1 MAGNQ
6 GSFET
11 AGPRQRIG
19 FGSAFEYYQ
28 TNGQEKNLCAFVLT
42 STGFPLIMLVL
53 NRLFFLYG
61 GFSMAAS
68 FRRIPVLLLL
78 ILQGSFSLDS
88 SAQQPPAGPTGPL
101 QLTLKEAVQ
110 LALKQNPQRIIAQL
124 LVSESDRNSQIAR
137 AALLPQARVAA
148 SGSVNQYN
156 LQSIERSKQR
166 SDAGPFQVVEAGP
179 AFSQTLLNLPLI
191 RGYQIGREGTR
202 QARADEQTTREIVV
216 NAVVDQYLLILRAL
230 ATRDAANARVALA
243 QRLYEQATEL
253 QKTGIGLNIDTV
265 RANVELQNERQNLID
280 AETLTHT
287 TKYGLAA
294 LLDLPRDQDLE
305 VADRLDFY
313 DLPALDRQLLLNQA
327 LTSRPEIRS
336 LNSQQRIAKLTT
348 DAAGEQ
354 RLPQLDF
361 SGFWYYQGSR
371 FDNGV
376 PAYTYE
382 VSLQFPLFTGG
393 RIRAEEAHAKLEE
406 QHVAEIRR
414 QLEAQI
420 VNDVK
425 SALDELA
432 AARNSVDV
440 ANLGYK
446 LAQEEVAQAQR
457 RFQAGVT
464 TNVEVVTA
472 QDALAR
478 ASDNQIGA
486 LYQFNLSR
494 AALARATG
502 EIEAMY
508 TK

>member
-1 MAGNQ
+1 
-6 GSFET
+6 
-11 AGPRQRIG
+11 
-19 FGSAFEYYQ
+19 
-28 TNGQEKNLCAFVLT
+28 
-42 STGFPLIMLVL
+42 
-53 NRLFFLYG
+53 
-61 GFSMAAS
+61 MAAS
-68 FRRIPVLLLL
+68 FRRISVFLLL
-78 ILQGSFSLDS
+78 ILQGPFPPDSF
-88 SAQQPPAGPTGPL
+88 AQQPLPASTRSL

-110 LALKQNPQRIIAQL
+110 LALKQNPQRIIARL

-137 AALLPQARVAA
+137 AALLPQANMAA

-156 LQSIERSKQR
+156 FQSIERSKPR
-166 SDAGPFQVVEAGP
+166 TDAGPFQVVEAGP
-179 AFSQTLLNLPLI
+179 TFSQTLLNLPQI
-191 RGYQIGREGTR
+191 REYQIGRERTR
-202 QARADEQTTREIVV
+202 QARADEQTTRETVV
-216 NAVVDQYLLILRAL
+216 TAVVDQYLLVLRAL
-230 ATRDAANARVALA
+230 ATRDAANARVVLA

-287 TKYGLAA
+287 TKYGLEE

-305 VADRLDFY
+305 VTDRLDFY
-313 DLPALDRQLLLNQA
+313 DLPVLEKEALLNQA
-327 LTSRPEIRS
+327 LSLRPEIRS

-348 DAAGEQ
+348 DSAREQ

-382 VSLQFPLFTGG
+382 ISLQFPLFTSG
-393 RIRAEEAHAKLEE
+393 RIRAEEAHATLEE

-414 QLEAQI
+414 QVEAQI

-446 LAQEEVAQAQR
+446 LAEEEVAQAQR

>member
-1 MAGNQ
+1 MGRN
-6 GSFET
+6 GSIT
-11 AGPRQRIG
+11 HKVVSLRR
-19 FGSAFEYYQ
+19 
-28 TNGQEKNLCAFVLT
+28 T
-42 STGFPLIMLVL
+42 S
-53 NRLFFLYG
+53 
-61 GFSMAAS
+61 
-68 FRRIPVLLLL
+68 VLLLL
-78 ILQGSFSLDS
+78 ILKASSPLDS
-88 SAQQPPAGPTGPL
+88 FAQQPAGSPGSL
-101 QLTLKEAVQ
+101 QLTLKQAVQ
-110 LALKQNPQRIIAQL
+110 LALKQNPQRVIAQL
-124 LVSESDRNSQIAR
+124 LVAESDRNRQIAR
-137 AALLPQARVAA
+137 AALLPQANMAA

-156 LQSIERSKQR
+156 LQSIERSKR
-166 SDAGPFQVVEAGP
+166 NDAGPFQVVEAGP

-280 AETLTHT
+280 AETQTHT
-287 TKYGLAA
+287 TKYDLAA

-313 DLPALDRQLLLNQA
+313 DLPALDRQSLLNQA
-327 LTSRPEIRS
+327 LASRPEIRS

-348 DAAGEQ
+348 DSAGEQ

-371 FDNGV
+371 FDNGI

-382 VSLQFPLFTGG
+382 ISLQFPLFTGG

-406 QHVAEIRR
+406 QHVAETRR

-420 VNDVK
+420 VDQVR
-425 SALDELA
+425 SALDELT

-440 ANLGYK
+440 ASLGLQ

-464 TNVEVVTA
+464 TNVEVITA

-494 AALARATG
+494 ASLARATG

>member
-1 MAGNQ
+1 
-6 GSFET
+6 
-11 AGPRQRIG
+11 
-19 FGSAFEYYQ
+19 
-28 TNGQEKNLCAFVLT
+28 
-42 STGFPLIMLVL
+42 
-53 NRLFFLYG
+53 
-61 GFSMAAS
+61 MAAGL
-68 FRRIPVLLLL
+68 RRIFVLLLL
-78 ILQGSFSLDS
+78 ILLGSFPGNSF
-88 SAQQPPAGPTGPL
+88 AQQPSAASAGAL
-101 QLTLKEAVQ
+101 QLTLKEAVR

-137 AALLPQARVAA
+137 SALLPQARVEAHA
-148 SGSVNQYN
+148 SLNQYN
-156 LQSIERSKQR
+156 NVSIEKSPTR
-166 SDAGPFQVVEAGP
+166 AALGPYQFIEAGP
-179 AFSQTLLNLPLI
+179 SFSQTLLNLPQI

-202 QARADEQTTREIVV
+202 EARADEQTTRETVV
-216 NAVVDQYLLILRAL
+216 NAVVDQYLLVLRAL
-230 ATRDAANARVALA
+230 ATREAANARVALA
-243 QRLYEQATEL
+243 QRLYEQAGEL
-253 QKTGIGLNIDTV
+253 EKTGIGLNIDTV

-287 TKYGLAA
+287 TKYGLAE

-305 VADRLDFY
+305 VTDRLDFY
-313 DLPALDRQLLLNQA
+313 DLPVLEKEALLDEA
-327 LTSRPEIRS
+327 LASRPEIRS
-336 LNSQQRIAKLTT
+336 LNSQKRIAKLTT
-348 DAAGEQ
+348 DSAGEQ

-361 SGFWYYQGSR
+361 AGFWFYQGEH
-371 FDNGV
+371 FDDGLS
-376 PAYTYE
+376 AYTYE

-393 RIRAEEAHAKLEE
+393 RIRAEEARARLEE

-414 QLEAQI
+414 QVEAQI
-420 VNDVK
+420 VDEVK
-425 SALDELA
+425 SALDQLA

-446 LAQEEVAQAQR
+446 LAQEEVAQAER

-464 TNVEVVTA
+464 TNVEVTTA

-502 EIEAMY
+502 GTEAMY

>member
-1 MAGNQ
+1 
-6 GSFET
+6 
-11 AGPRQRIG
+11 
-19 FGSAFEYYQ
+19 
-28 TNGQEKNLCAFVLT
+28 
-42 STGFPLIMLVL
+42 
-53 NRLFFLYG
+53 
-61 GFSMAAS
+61 MAAS
-68 FRRIPVLLLL
+68 FRQIFVLLAL
-78 ILQGSFSLDS
+78 IHQVSLPLAAF
-88 SAQQPPAGPTGPL
+88 AQQSPAPPSAPL
-101 QLTLKEAVQ
+101 QLTLKQAVQ
-110 LALKQNPQRIIAQL
+110 LALKQNPQRVIAQL

-137 AALLPQARVAA
+137 SALLPQANVAA
-148 SGSVNQYN
+148 SGSKNQYN
-156 LQSIERSKQR
+156 FQSIERAPTR
-166 SDAGPFQVVEAGP
+166 APAGPFQVIQAGP
-179 AFSQTLLNLPLI
+179 TFSQTILDFPKI
-191 RGYQIGREGTR
+191 RAYQIGREGTH

-230 ATRDAANARVALA
+230 ATRDAANSRVALA
-243 QRLYEQATEL
+243 QRLYEQAGEL

-305 VADRLDFY
+305 VADHLDFY
-313 DLPALDRQLLLNQA
+313 DLPALDKQSLLDQA

-336 LNSQQRIAKLTT
+336 FNSQQRIAKLTT

-361 SGFWYYQGSR
+361 SGFWFYQGSR
-371 FDNGV
+371 FNNGI
-376 PAYTYE
+376 PAYTYAI
-382 VSLQFPLFTGG
+382 SLEFPIFTSG
-393 RIRAEEAHAKLEE
+393 RIRAEEARAKLEE
-406 QHVAEIRR
+406 QHVAENRR

-420 VNDVK
+420 VDEVK
-425 SALDELA
+425 SSLDQLT

-440 ANLGYK
+440 ANLGLQ
-446 LAQEEVAQAQR
+446 LAQEEVDQAQR

-464 TNVEVVTA
+464 TNVEVITA

-494 AALARATG
+494 ASLARATG
-502 EIEAMY
+502 EIETMY